1 MSDERESAQYG
12 EVEPDPELSDS
23 GHRTDVDKS
32 QENVSLNP
40 LSPNT
45 QMAADLERTG
55 LRVICQDKDAK
66 IAIVDFTA
74 AVRISAWHL
83 TGNVLHAGLASS

>member
-1 MSDERESAQYG
+1 SAQDE
-12 EVEPDPELSDS
+12 EVEPDPEFSDS
-23 GHRTDVDKS
+23 GHRMDVDKS
-32 QENVSLNP
+32 KESVPVYP

-55 LRVICQDKDAK
+55 LRVICQDQDVY

-74 AVRISAWHL
+74 AARISSWHI
-83 TGNVLHAGLASS
+83 TGNVLHAGLALS